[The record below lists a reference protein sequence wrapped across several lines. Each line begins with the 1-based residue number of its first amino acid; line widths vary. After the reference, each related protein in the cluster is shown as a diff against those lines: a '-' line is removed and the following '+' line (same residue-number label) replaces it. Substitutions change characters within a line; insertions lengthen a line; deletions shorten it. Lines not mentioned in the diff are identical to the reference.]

1 MPCPREKREAA
12 EALLIG
18 PHGLLSTQSTGRPT
32 PEPPCE
38 MRTCFQRDV
47 DRITH
52 SKSFRRLKHKTQVF
66 LRPEGDH
73 YRTRLTHTLE
83 VARLAR
89 TIARALEL
97 NEDLTEAISLGHD
110 LGHTPFGHAG
120 ERALNAIYTGVGF
133 RHYEQSLR
141 VVDRIERD
149 GRGLNLCNETR
160 IGILNHTCF
169 QRDVD
174 RITHSKSFRRL
185 KHKTQ
190 VFLRPEGDHYRT
202 RLTHTLEVARLAR
215 TIARALELNEDLTEA
230 ISLGHDLG
238 HTPFGHAG
246 ERALNAIYTGVGF
259 RHYEQSLRVVD
270 RIERDGRG
278 LNLCNETRIGILNH
292 TTGQPRGTLEA
303 DVVRLAD
310 RVAYI
315 NHDLDDA
322 MRGGIVQP
330 EDVPAIVRE
339 RVGERNS
346 VRINSILTDIIAH
359 SGDGELRMSPDM
371 REAVDVFTTFMYEGV
386 YYNPIAKG
394 EERKVQNI
402 LGSIWEYYV
411 NHIDELP
418 VVYQSIADDEG
429 PQRAV
434 CDYVSGMTD
443 SYALEVY
450 SELFIPAAWT
460 IK

>member
-1 MPCPREKREAA
+1 MNVRERMEQEEYEFLSPQAQKAA
-12 EALLIG
+12 E
-18 PHGLLSTQSTGRPT
+18 TKGRPE
-32 PEPPCE
+32 PEDDNDV
-38 MRTCFQRDV
+38 RTCYQRDA
-47 DRITH
+47 DRILH
-52 SKSFRRLKHKTQVF
+52 SKSFRRLMHKTQVF
-66 LRPEGDH
+66 LSPEGDH
-73 YRTRLTHTLE
+73 YRTRMTHTLE
-83 VARLAR
+83 VARIAR
-89 TIARALEL
+89 TIC
-97 NEDLTEAISLGHD
+97 
-110 LGHTPFGHAG
+110 
-120 ERALNAIYTGVGF
+120 
-133 RHYEQSLR
+133 
-141 VVDRIERD
+141 
-149 GRGLNLCNETR
+149 RGLR
-160 IGILNHTCF
+160 LN
-169 QRDVD
+169 QD
-174 RITHSKSFRRL
+174 
-185 KHKTQ
+185 
-190 VFLRPEGDHYRT
+190 
-202 RLTHTLEVARLAR
+202 LA
-215 TIARALELNEDLTEA
+215 EA
-230 ISLGHDLG
+230 AAYGHDLG

-303 DVVRLAD
+303 DIVRLAD

-359 SGDGELRMSPDM
+359 SGDGALKMSPEM
-371 REAVDVFTTFMYEGV
+371 QEAVDVFTDFMYQGV

-418 VVYQSIADDEG
+418 AVYQSIADDEG

>member
-1 MPCPREKREAA
+1 MNVRERMEQEEYEFLSPQAQKAA
-12 EALLIG
+12 E
-18 PHGLLSTQSTGRPT
+18 TKGRPE
-32 PEPPCE
+32 PEDDNDV
-38 MRTCFQRDV
+38 RTCYQRDA
-47 DRITH
+47 DRILH
-52 SKSFRRLKHKTQVF
+52 SKSFRRLMHKTQVF
-66 LRPEGDH
+66 LSPEGDH
-73 YRTRLTHTLE
+73 YRTRMTHTLE
-83 VARLAR
+83 VARIAR
-89 TIARALEL
+89 TIC
-97 NEDLTEAISLGHD
+97 
-110 LGHTPFGHAG
+110 
-120 ERALNAIYTGVGF
+120 
-133 RHYEQSLR
+133 
-141 VVDRIERD
+141 
-149 GRGLNLCNETR
+149 RGLR
-160 IGILNHTCF
+160 LN
-169 QRDVD
+169 QD
-174 RITHSKSFRRL
+174 
-185 KHKTQ
+185 
-190 VFLRPEGDHYRT
+190 
-202 RLTHTLEVARLAR
+202 LA
-215 TIARALELNEDLTEA
+215 EA
-230 ISLGHDLG
+230 AAYGHDLG

-303 DVVRLAD
+303 DIVRLAD

-359 SGDGELRMSPDM
+359 SGDGALKMSPEM
-371 REAVDVFTTFMYEGV
+371 QQAVDVFTDFMYQGV

-411 NHIDELP
+411 RHIDELP
-418 VVYQSIADDEG
+418 AVYQSIAEEEG

>member
-1 MPCPREKREAA
+1 MENRALSIREETQRIEREILSPYAALSENTRGRVREAA
-12 EALLIG
+12 ECPI
-18 PHGLLSTQSTGRPT
+18 RT
-32 PEPPCE
+32 PY
-38 MRTCFQRDV
+38 QRDRDKV
-47 DRITH
+47 IH
-52 SKSFRRLKHKTQVF
+52 CKAFRRLKHKTQVF
-66 LRPEGDH
+66 L
-73 YRTRLTHTLE
+73 
-83 VARLAR
+83 
-89 TIARALEL
+89 
-97 NEDLTEAISLGHD
+97 S
-110 LGHTPFGHAG
+110 
-120 ERALNAIYTGVGF
+120 
-133 RHYEQSLR
+133 
-141 VVDRIERD
+141 
-149 GRGLNLCNETR
+149 
-160 IGILNHTCF
+160 
-169 QRDVD
+169 
-174 RITHSKSFRRL
+174 
-185 KHKTQ
+185 
-190 VFLRPEGDHYRT
+190 PEGDHYRT

-371 REAVDVFTTFMYEGV
+371 REAVDVFTTFMYESV

-411 NHIDELP
+411 NHITELP
-418 VVYQSIADDEG
+418 AVYQSIADDEG

>member
-1 MPCPREKREAA
+1 MTVMERIQEAEKRNLAPYASLSSQTRGRDRPEA
-12 EALLIG
+12 ESEL
-18 PHGLLSTQSTGRPT
+18 RT
-32 PEPPCE
+32 PY
-38 MRTCFQRDV
+38 QRDR
-47 DRITH
+47 DRIIH
-52 SKSFRRLKHKTQVF
+52 
-66 LRPEGDH
+66 
-73 YRTRLTHTLE
+73 
-83 VARLAR
+83 
-89 TIARALEL
+89 
-97 NEDLTEAISLGHD
+97 
-110 LGHTPFGHAG
+110 
-120 ERALNAIYTGVGF
+120 
-133 RHYEQSLR
+133 
-141 VVDRIERD
+141 
-149 GRGLNLCNETR
+149 C
-160 IGILNHTCF
+160 
-169 QRDVD
+169 
-174 RITHSKSFRRL
+174 KSFRRL

-303 DVVRLAD
+303 DIVRLAD

-359 SGDGELRMSPDM
+359 SGDGALKMSPEM
-371 REAVDVFTTFMYEGV
+371 QEAVDVFTDFMYQGV

-418 VVYQSIADDEG
+418 AVYQSIADDEG

>member
-1 MPCPREKREAA
+1 MTVREETQTIERLTLSPYAA
-12 EALLIG
+12 
-18 PHGLLSTQSTGRPT
+18 LSEQSFGRRT
-32 PEPPCE
+32 PEPDDDL
-38 MRTCFQRDV
+38 RTCYQRDR
-47 DRITH
+47 DRILH
-52 SKSFRRLKHKTQVF
+52 CKSFRRLKQKTQVF
-66 LRPEGDH
+66 LSPEGDH

-83 VARLAR
+83 VSQIAR
-89 TIARALEL
+89 TIARALRL
-97 NEDLTEAISLGHD
+97 NEDLTEAIALGHD
-110 LGHTPFGHAG
+110 LGHTP
-120 ERALNAIYTGVGF
+120 Y
-133 RHYEQSLR
+133 
-141 VVDRIERD
+141 
-149 GRGLNLCNETR
+149 
-160 IGILNHTCF
+160 
-169 QRDVD
+169 
-174 RITHSKSFRRL
+174 
-185 KHKTQ
+185 
-190 VFLRPEGDHYRT
+190 
-202 RLTHTLEVARLAR
+202 
-215 TIARALELNEDLTEA
+215 
-230 ISLGHDLG
+230 
-238 HTPFGHAG
+238 GHAG

-411 NHIDELP
+411 NRIAELP
-418 VVYQSIADDEG
+418 AVYQSIADDEG

>member
-12 EALLIG
+12 EALFIG

-32 PEPPCE
+32 SEPPCE

-120 ERALNAIYTGVGF
+120 ERAL
-133 RHYEQSLR
+133 
-141 VVDRIERD
+141 
-149 GRGLNLCNETR
+149 
-160 IGILNHTCF
+160 
-169 QRDVD
+169 
-174 RITHSKSFRRL
+174 
-185 KHKTQ
+185 
-190 VFLRPEGDHYRT
+190 
-202 RLTHTLEVARLAR
+202 
-215 TIARALELNEDLTEA
+215 
-230 ISLGHDLG
+230 
-238 HTPFGHAG
+238 
-246 ERALNAIYTGVGF
+246 
-259 RHYEQSLRVVD
+259 
-270 RIERDGRG
+270 
-278 LNLCNETRIGILNH
+278 H